1 MADVEADK
9 ADKGFNRLLR
19 NAWPAAV
26 MLALGFS
33 SGLPYLLI
41 YDTASVWLR
50 QAGVSLA
57 DIGYFFLFTTFS
69 YTLKFMWAPVIDR
82 LNLPFL
88 TKTFGH
94 RRGWLLLIQA
104 FLVAGLLAISAS
116 HPEKGII
123 AMAIIASVTGFVAAT
138 QDIVMDAWR
147 IEAVEEKLQG
157 LMAACYQWGYRI
169 ALIIS
174 GVLPLLMSKRIGWNA
189 AYAVMAV
196 FMAVGIVA
204 VLLAPREK
212 AHKIRPIH
220 MDGMATQPWL
230 EGLEWAVRGLL
241 MVIAAI
247 VMGCGLT
254 GNVNVLDFILGLLG
268 MSTDAQEGL
277 KAIWTAKATGVF
289 LQVPAFF
296 IGFGLLIACCLPL
309 PWPTRPGAYFK
320 GAFVAPVA
328 DFFHRYENWAA
339 FILCLICVYRVS
351 EFVLNIMN
359 PFYVDLGFDVD
370 TIAGMR
376 KVFGVIMSM
385 IGLGFASWIIAQF
398 GLMRSLV
405 IGAIVGPLSHVGFMW
420 LACAGNNTTVF
431 AIAMAMDNISAS
443 ISGTVLIAYMS
454 SLTSSSFTASQYALF
469 SSIYS
474 ILGKLVASQSG
485 RIVEASAKAA
495 DSGGVAHLFTGLM
508 ANLHSD
514 SYVAPAAKLGVTP
527 AALGAGYFTFFA
539 YTIVIG
545 FISIVMSIWLYMRRK
560 VPTVE
565 KASIEDTVA

>member
-1 MADVEADK
+1 MSEKSVADESTK
-9 ADKGFNRLLR
+9 LKQNL
-19 NAWPAAV
+19 WPASV

-69 YTLKFMWAPVIDR
+69 YTLKFLWAPVIDR

-88 TKTFGH
+88 TRHLGH
-94 RRGWLLLIQA
+94 RRGWLLLIQGL
-104 FLVAGLLAISAS
+104 LVAGLLGISLS
-116 HPEKGII
+116 HPERGIVG
-123 AMAIIASVTGFVAAT
+123 MVIIASLTGFIAAT

-157 LMAACYQWGYRI
+157 LMASCYQWGYRI
-169 ALIIS
+169 SMILS
-174 GVLPLLMSKRIGWNA
+174 GVLPLILSKPLGWNM
-189 AYAVMAV
+189 AYAVMAA
-196 FMAVGIVA
+196 FMAVGIAA

-212 AHKIRPIH
+212 AHTIRPIH
-220 MDGMATQPWL
+220 MEGLTPQPWR
-230 EGLEWAVRGLL
+230 EALEWATRGILIVL
-241 MVIAAI
+241 AAI
-247 VMGCGLT
+247 LMGCGLT
-254 GNVNVLDFILGLLG
+254 GNVDVLDFLLGLVGL
-268 MSTDAQEGL
+268 SDQAQQAL

-289 LQVPAFF
+289 LQIPAFL
-296 IGFGLLIACCLPL
+296 IGFGLLAACCLPL
-309 PWPTRPGAYFK
+309 PWATRPGAYFK

-328 DFFHRYENWAA
+328 DFFQRYENWAA
-339 FILCLICVYRVS
+339 FILALILVYRVS

-376 KVFGVIMSM
+376 KVWGVIMSM

-398 GLMRSLV
+398 GLMRSLI
-405 IGAIVGPLSHVGFMW
+405 IGALVGPLSHAGFMW
-420 LACAGNNTTVF
+420 LACAGHDIRVF
-431 AIAMAMDNISAS
+431 AIAMAMDNISAG

-454 SLTSSSFTASQYALF
+454 SLTSASFTASQYALF
-469 SSIYS
+469 SSLYS

-495 DSGGVAHLFTGLM
+495 DQGGIASLFTGLM
-508 ANLHSD
+508 TRLHAD
-514 SYVAPAAKLGVTP
+514 SYVTPAAKLGVTP

-545 FISIVMSIWLYMRRK
+545 FVAIAMSFWLYFRRK
-560 VPTVE
+560 VDARIME
-565 KASIEDTVA
+565 